1 MNDNQCDE
9 NNEEEK
15 NMMPDMAKKMMSNMQ
30 NKDNSFNPKQMCESM
45 MKSVESTAKLAGQA
59 NSEVQMLFE
68 EWVEQVEEELLEILK
83 DEHNFNTQNIS
94 NQLRVSE
101 ESVLYFLSKLV
112 REKKIEILDL
122 QIIEKG
128 E

>member
-1 MNDNQCDE
+1 MSNNSCAE
-9 NNEEEK
+9 NNEGGK

-68 EWVEQVEEELLEILK
+68 EWLEQVEEELLEILK
-83 DEHNFNTQNIS
+83 DEQNLDIQNIS
-94 NQLRVSE
+94 NKLRVSE

-122 QIIEKG
+122 KIIEKG

>member
-1 MNDNQCDE
+1 MNDNQSDE

-30 NKDNSFNPKQMCESM
+30 NKDNSFNPKQMCEGM

-68 EWVEQVEEELLEILK
+68 EWVEQV
-83 DEHNFNTQNIS
+83 
-94 NQLRVSE
+94 
-101 ESVLYFLSKLV
+101 
-112 REKKIEILDL
+112 
-122 QIIEKG
+122 
-128 E
+128 